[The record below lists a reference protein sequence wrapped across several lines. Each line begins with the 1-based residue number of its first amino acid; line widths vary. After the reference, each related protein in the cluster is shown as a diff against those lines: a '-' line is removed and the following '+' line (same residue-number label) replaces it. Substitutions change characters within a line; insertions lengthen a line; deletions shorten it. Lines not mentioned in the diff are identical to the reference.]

1 MIDIKRKLKNFGPLE
16 ILVLSSLLYVAIML
30 TWTAITRSA
39 VVQKANEI
47 KTNHKLVVE
56 FINEQVNECSSNE
69 NNKTSWGDDCN
80 ATWSSS
86 KIVNYILNNIKLQ
99 VQNNNSLI
107 SIRTPYLTIAESNNL
122 INKVEIIIDIQK
134 YSNQKKIMRIR

>member
-1 MIDIKRKLKNFGPLE
+1 MTYIKRKLKNFCLLE
-16 ILVLSSLLYVAIML
+16 ILVLGSLVYVTTML
-30 TWTAITRSA
+30 IWTATTRSA

-47 KTNHKLVVE
+47 KSNHKLVVE

-86 KIVNYILNNIKLQ
+86 KIVNHILNNLKL
-99 VQNNNSLI
+99 NN
-107 SIRTPYLTIAESNNL
+107 PY
-122 INKVEIIIDIQK
+122 KIDK
-134 YSNQKKIMRIR
+134 P